1 MKMTPPKGM
10 NDILPDEMRLRD
22 RVQGTILET
31 YRRYGF
37 VRIDTP
43 ALEDSENLTRSE
55 GGDNLGLV
63 YQVLKRGDK
72 LQSALESGE
81 QLWDLGLRYD
91 LTLPLARFYACNR
104 AKLPEPFKSIQMG
117 RAYRAERPQKG
128 RLREFIQCDIDI
140 LGTDSPM
147 AERELIAVTA
157 EALLALGFEGF
168 TLHVNDRRVLRALLD
183 AFGFAREDH
192 ASALIALDKLDK
204 IGLSGVAEELSGRDL
219 PGDAVDSLVAF
230 LGQPEGPE
238 ALRSVVGGL
247 PELFALENL
256 VADANA
262 LGRGAWTAVL
272 DRTLVRGQGYYT
284 GTIFEIS
291 LPGYPGSVAGG
302 GRYDGMIGK
311 FTGQP
316 TPAVGFSIGFE
327 RIVSLLME
335 RPDAADGPK
344 RLALLYGQET
354 PFPALFEQIR
364 ALAETYVVDALPLQD
379 NVGKQ
384 LKRLSKAGY
393 QAVKRADEADIR
405 PLW

>member
-1 MKMTPPKGM
+1 
-10 NDILPDEMRLRD
+10 D
-22 RVQGTILET
+22 
-31 YRRYGF
+31 
-37 VRIDTP
+37 
-43 ALEDSENLTRSE
+43 AENLTRSE

-63 YQVLKRGDK
+63 YQVLKRGEK
-72 LQSALESGE
+72 LQAALESGE

-183 AFGFAREDH
+183 ALGFAQEDH

-219 PGDAVDSLVAF
+219 PANAVNGLVAF
-230 LGQPEGPE
+230 LGQPDGPE
-238 ALRSVVGGL
+238 ALRSVVGSL
-247 PELFALENL
+247 PELEALENL
-256 VADANA
+256 AADANA
-262 LGRGAWTAVL
+262 LGKGKWTATL

-284 GTIFEIS
+284 GTIFEIT

-327 RIVSLLME
+327 RIVSLLLE

-354 PFPALFEQIR
+354 PFPALFEQMR
-364 ALAETYVVDALPLQD
+364 ALAEAYVVEALPLQD
-379 NVGKQ
+379 NAGKQ

-393 QAVKRADEADIR
+393 QAVKRADEADVR

>member
-10 NDILPDEMRLRD
+10 NDILPEEMRLRD

-31 YRRYGF
+31 YRKYGF

-43 ALEDSENLTRSE
+43 AMEDAENLARSE
-55 GGDNLGLV
+55 GGDNLTLV

-72 LQSALESGE
+72 LQAALQDGA

-91 LTLPLARFYACNR
+91 LTLPLARFFACHR
-104 AKLPEPFKSIQMG
+104 AKLPEPFKSIQVG

-140 LGTDSPM
+140 LGSDSPM

-157 EALLALGFEGF
+157 EALLALGFEDF

-183 AFGFAREDH
+183 ALGFAQEEH

-204 IGLSGVAEELSGRDL
+204 IGLSGVTEELSGRGL
-219 PGDAVDSLVAF
+219 PPEAVERLVAF
-230 LGQPEGPE
+230 LARPDGPE
-238 ALRSVVGGL
+238 ALREIVGSL
-247 PELFALENL
+247 PALEALEAL

-262 LGRGAWTAVL
+262 LGKGAWSAVL

-284 GTIFEIS
+284 GTIFEIT
-291 LPGYPGSVAGG
+291 LPGFPGSVAGG
-302 GRYDGMIGK
+302 GRYDEMVGK

-327 RIVSLLME
+327 RIVSLLLD
-335 RPDAADGPK
+335 RSDAADAPK
-344 RLALLYGQET
+344 RLALLYGQEI
-354 PFPALFEQIR
+354 PFPAVFEQMR
-364 ALAETYVVDALPLQD
+364 ALTENYVVEAFPAQD
-379 NVGKQ
+379 NAGKQ
-384 LKRLSKAGY
+384 LKRLAKAGY
-393 QAVKRADEADIR
+393 QAVKRVEEADIR
-405 PLW
+405 TLW